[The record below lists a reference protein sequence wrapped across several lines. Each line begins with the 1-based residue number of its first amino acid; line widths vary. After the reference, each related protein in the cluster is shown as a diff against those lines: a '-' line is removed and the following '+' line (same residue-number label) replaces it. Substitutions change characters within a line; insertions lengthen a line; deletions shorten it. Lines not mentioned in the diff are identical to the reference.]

1 MALPLTYHTKANSS
15 TLGKKHIYLSGHP
28 EDLTQHWGYICSL
41 IFETCNCVVSHLDV
55 KLLPN
60 LQITKDELQ
69 FLLKNANGVFVVIT
83 QRYLKESSISSQT
96 ELPYLIDQ
104 HIPFLPLFLE
114 PNLENT
120 FTQRFQARHGISTA
134 SVDSTGIPFQ
144 HKIRTFLTNAL
155 GTAEENEQ
163 IHSAFQH
170 RIFLSYRKK
179 DRLRANAMIRQLH
192 DDPRLDNTAIWF
204 DEFLDPGTDF
214 NEAIVQ
220 KIRDAELVLFVVTD
234 SWLEKDNY
242 IERIE
247 YKETIQM
254 GKPFFAV
261 KFGHIDNGL
270 LEKQYP
276 GISTRFIPF
285 SALLKKVGNALRLP
299 RSIEI
304 DSAHDLYL
312 LSLAYI
318 RGYYVAINRDKG
330 RRLLEAAARKKDL
343 DAINTLAEYLN
354 TGFFG
359 TADSETAL
367 KLYSESLSIHKRML
381 SRSADDEQISA
392 LFRCW
397 DQIIKLYHS
406 MGDEQ
411 SYIEETQKR
420 LSFMEDYLHK
430 RPSFQLAV
438 LLVALYSDYGDH
450 CLDLYETE
458 TARMYYTKIDN
469 ILDFIKN
476 TPNLLYD
483 PSDSDENNYDRH
495 VWFEWIHLIKPYN
508 RGLLAND
515 AQDYELACTLF
526 TQVEQEI
533 KALDKLAHTAMFRS
547 LLGSVYKYLGLIQ
560 FKKQQHQNAISY
572 LNKSLKLVLL
582 SIQEDPSQREDYLL
596 AAEIQ
601 RYQCAALLD
610 SGKLKKA
617 ELKLLELV
625 KACEKNE
632 QKWNDD
638 VSFNRETAQAMFLLA
653 QVYQRKRQWLLAE
666 KYYHDAFNQI
676 TTRKYKVYTDQD
688 MPILSLILHVSI
700 DMHLMI
706 VEETVVEAPNDDNY
720 SILFQRFTSIRE
732 CIDVMHRLSI
742 QPETEQLVRICRK
755 FSQIGTSYHEQSC
768 FTLAGNF
775 LHGVLCVIHDHPDSD
790 WTPELASIWIDT
802 ALKDHEVEMHSNSKF
817 SPFFISHFTFEMVQ
831 KHPELLQI
839 PNCVKLLCQ
848 SFINYAQMQQDCF
861 SSERSSYEVCYAYLC
876 AGLYVLEKYRA
887 FLTPSEYLSGKLNVS
902 VFSLSCTSLPVR
914 FLMKEAMQ
922 AARTLSSLE
931 ENRDWTEITEK
942 LEHLSTR
949 PLFMSKLFFKKKA
962 LMGLPGIFNAGFR
975 KVDLAKF
982 ILRL

>member
-15 TLGKKHIYLSGHP
+15 TFNKKHIYLSGHP
-28 EDLTQHWGYICSL
+28 EDLTQHREYICSL
-41 IFETCNCVVSHLDV
+41 IYENYNCVVSHLDV
-55 KLLPN
+55 KLLPT
-60 LQITKDELQ
+60 LQVSQEELQ

-96 ELPYLIDQ
+96 ELPYLIRQ
-104 HIPFLPLFLE
+104 RIPFLPLFLE

-120 FTQRFQARHGISTA
+120 FTQRFQARHGIST
-134 SVDSTGIPFQ
+134 STVDPNGIPFQ
-144 HKIRTFLTNAL
+144 HKINTFLSNTL

-163 IHSAFQH
+163 IRNAFQH
-170 RIFLSYRKK
+170 HIFLSYRKK
-179 DRLRANAMIRQLH
+179 DRIRANAMIRQLH
-192 DDPRLDNTAIWF
+192 DDPRLDNTAVWF

-220 KIRDAELVLFVVTD
+220 RIRDAELVLFVVTD

-276 GISTRFIPF
+276 GISTRFISF

-312 LSLAYI
+312 LGLAYI

-330 RRLLEAAARKKDL
+330 RQLLEAAAQRKDL
-343 DAINTLAEYLN
+343 DALSTLAEHHS
-354 TGFFG
+354 TGFLG
-359 TADSETAL
+359 TADAQTAL
-367 KLYSESLSIHKRML
+367 QLYNEALSIHKRIL
-381 SRSADDEQISA
+381 NRATDDEQISA
-392 LFRCW
+392 VFHCW
-397 DQIIKLYHS
+397 DQIIKLYRS
-406 MGDEQ
+406 MGDEKNYQ
-411 SYIEETQKR
+411 AETQKR
-420 LSFMEDYLHK
+420 LSFMEDYLYAN
-430 RPSFQLAV
+430 PSFQLAI
-438 LLVALYSDYGDH
+438 LLFSYYSDYGDYN
-450 CLDLYETE
+450 LDLSQTE
-458 TARMYYTKIDN
+458 TARMYYDKMEN
-469 ILDFIKN
+469 ILQFIKN
-476 TPNLLYD
+476 TPSLLRD
-483 PSDSDENNYDRH
+483 PSDSDENNYDRY
-495 VWFEWIHLIKPYN
+495 VRYELMHLLKPYN
-508 RGLLAND
+508 RALLANAVQNYD
-515 AQDYELACTLF
+515 QAFTLF
-526 TQVEQEI
+526 EQTEREL
-533 KALDKLAHTAMFRS
+533 KAHDSLVNTAVFRS

-582 SIQEDPSQREDYLL
+582 SIQEDPSHRDDYLL

-638 VSFNRETAQAMFLLA
+638 VSLNRETAQAMFLLG
-653 QVYQRKRQWLLAE
+653 QVYQCKRQWLLAE

-676 TTRKYKVYTDQD
+676 TTRKYKVYTSKDA
-688 MPILSLILHVSI
+688 PILSLILHVSI

-706 VEETVVEAPNDDNY
+706 IEETVVEAPNDDNY

-755 FSQIGTSYHEQSC
+755 FSQIGTSYLEQSC
-768 FTLAGNF
+768 FGLAGNF
-775 LHGVLCVIHDHPDSD
+775 LHCVLCVIHDHPDSD

-817 SPFFISHFTFEMVQ
+817 SPFFISHFTFEMVR

-861 SSERSSYEVCYAYLC
+861 PSERSSYEVCYAYLC
-876 AGLYVLEKYRA
+876 AGLYVLEKYKS

-902 VFSLSCTSLPVR
+902 VFSLSYTSLPVR
-914 FLMKEAMQ
+914 FFMKEAMQ